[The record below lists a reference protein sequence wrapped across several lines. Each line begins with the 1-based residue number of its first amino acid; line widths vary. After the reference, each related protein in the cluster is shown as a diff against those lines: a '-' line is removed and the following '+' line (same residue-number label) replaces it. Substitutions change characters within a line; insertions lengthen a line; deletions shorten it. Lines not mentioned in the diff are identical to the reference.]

1 MRAKRWAAALL
12 CPALLLFCAEYPA
25 AAETAAPPA
34 ISSLSAVVYEP
45 ESGTV
50 LYEKDGRTARPMAST
65 TKLMTALLASE
76 LLGAE
81 DTVRV
86 PAAALP
92 VEGSQVGLAAG
103 DEATV
108 RDLLAARGEDV
119 AKCVAS
125 GEADRGIVICG
136 TGVGI
141 SLAANKVHGIRCACV
156 SEPVSARMCRAH
168 NNCNMIAFGARIV
181 GPQMAEAI
189 VDAFLETEAEGG
201 RHAQRVAMI
210 MDIERRESGK

>member
-81 DTVRV
+81 DMVRV

-108 RDLLAARGEDV
+108 RDLLAALLLSSGNAGLCGKDECPRGGAGDDRQPV
-119 AKCVAS
+119 CHSLGAGS
-125 GEADRGIVICG
+125 GRTQCQRTGYGAAGGSCADP
-136 TGVGI
+136 
-141 SLAANKVHGIRCACV
+141 AAAGGAVCQQDRCCDHRRPPHDAA
-156 SEPVSARMCRAH
+156 EP
-168 NNCNMIAFGARIV
+168 
-181 GPQMAEAI
+181 
-189 VDAFLETEAEGG
+189 
-201 RHAQRVAMI
+201 
-210 MDIERRESGK
+210 